1 MTDPASAIKNEVDQF
16 VLGVSAM
23 AMLRA
28 LAQGETDPAR
38 MADMAK
44 KQLRKKIPQLQ
55 LALQGCLLP
64 HHRWLLGEMIDDL
77 DHVAAKI
84 TRIEETIEQQ
94 MRPFQEA
101 VNRWLTVPGIKHRL
115 AWTLVAEVGPTVE
128 AFPSAAD
135 LVSWTGVCPRSNQ
148 TGGKRKSGT
157 TGAGN
162 PWLLVRAEILV
173 GGGPVEH
180 VVAGGKDRISDGD
193 QRSLG
198 TAQCR

>member
-1 MTDPASAIKNEVDQF
+1 
-16 VLGVSAM
+16 M

-38 MADMAK
+38 LADRAK
-44 KQLRKKIPQLQ
+44 KQLRKKIPPWQ

-64 HHRWLLGEMIDDL
+64 HPRWRLGEMIEDL

-84 TRIEETIEQQ
+84 TRIEETIEPQ

-135 LVSWTGVCPRSNQ
+135 LVSWAGVCPGNNQ
-148 TGGKRKSGT
+148 TGGKRKSGHHAR
-157 TGAGN
+157 G
-162 PWLLVRAEILV
+162 
-173 GGGPVEH
+173 
-180 VVAGGKDRISDGD
+180 
-193 QRSLG
+193 
-198 TAQCR
+198 